1 MSAKASEYVSLA
13 PISATVAS
21 FLESMVEKILMAGKY
36 DDKTKEIVQKT
47 MEDIARLSSIYMEV
61 RDKRA
66 FECLVCQKNLRAPIL
81 NCHSVHSFCELCKAG
96 QMCPV
101 DSYPLP
107 KPDVRNKA
115 LENIIQELELPL
127 SCQYHK
133 HGCEL
138 SALMT
143 ELIFQE
149 TKCRYRPVHCQVIHC
164 YEEIQFHKFED
175 HMTSCYSGLTELL
188 PISYTILIRL

>member
-66 FECLVCQKNLRAPIL
+66 FECLVCQKNL
-81 NCHSVHSFCELCKAG
+81 
-96 QMCPV
+96 
-101 DSYPLP
+101 
-107 KPDVRNKA
+107 
-115 LENIIQELELPL
+115 
-127 SCQYHK
+127 
-133 HGCEL
+133 
-138 SALMT
+138 
-143 ELIFQE
+143 
-149 TKCRYRPVHCQVIHC
+149 
-164 YEEIQFHKFED
+164 
-175 HMTSCYSGLTELL
+175 
-188 PISYTILIRL
+188 